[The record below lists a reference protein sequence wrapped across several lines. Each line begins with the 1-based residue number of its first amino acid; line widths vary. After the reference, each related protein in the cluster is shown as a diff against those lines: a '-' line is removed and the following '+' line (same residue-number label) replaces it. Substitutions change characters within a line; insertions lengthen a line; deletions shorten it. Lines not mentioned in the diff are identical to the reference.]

1 MKVKEKPDFVSRK
14 TYIDFLRII
23 AIAMVLFNHTAYT
36 GYTLFAEKQQ
46 SPFYMLYICNS
57 IYIKCA
63 VPLFLMASGALLLH
77 KNARYSDVLKRFFTF
92 LFFFLVSSIIAS
104 LYQ

>member
-1 MKVKEKPDFVSRK
+1 MKADCLGEETEKNVKENTNYTSRK

-46 SPFYMLYICNS
+46 SPFYS
-57 IYIKCA
+57 K
-63 VPLFLMASGALLLH
+63 
-77 KNARYSDVLKRFFTF
+77 RQVLGWIPM
-92 LFFFLVSSIIAS
+92 S
-104 LYQ
+104 